1 MKKLSLFIL
10 AFLLVC
16 LAGHI
21 SAQENTNISKF
32 RQLKQELATPNVYR
46 TASGAPGHEY
56 WQQQADYNIK
66 IVLDDEIQ
74 RINGSE
80 TITYHN
86 NSPDPLNYLWIQL
99 DQNIRAK
106 NSLRAK
112 ISAGEMYESVS
123 PRSMS
128 YLHYN
133 FDGGFKIESVADK
146 TGKNLPYTIN
156 YTMMRIDLPETLQPG
171 SNFILNIKWWYNINN
186 RAKVFGRSG
195 YEYFEENKNYL
206 YTIAQFYPRMAVY
219 NEVEGWQ
226 NKQFLG
232 SGEFTLP
239 FGNFDVSLTVP
250 DDHIVAAT
258 GVLQNTGNVLTG
270 EQLNRIEKARNS
282 DVPVMIIN
290 EKEAIINEKYKSSKT
305 KTWKFHADNV
315 RDFAFASSRKF
326 IWDAMGVKFG
336 DRTVMAMSF
345 YPKEGNPL
353 WEKYSTKAVAHTIK
367 TYSKYTFDFP
377 YPVAQSIHTD
387 RMGMEYPMI
396 CFNGGRPEADG
407 TYSERTKWGMIG
419 VIIHEVGHNF
429 FPMIVNSDERQWT
442 WMDEGFNTFLQGVAE
457 REWDHNHPSWSGN
470 PAEVVDYMKGDKS
483 KITPIM
489 SNAESLYQSGNNAY
503 QKTSAGLNILRE
515 TIMGRELFDFAFK
528 QYAQR
533 WEFKHPTPADFFRT
547 MEDASA
553 VDLDWFWRGWFFTT
567 DHVDISLDEVKIF
580 TVNTMDPEIEKPYE
594 NKKEESE
601 PEHISIIR
609 NREAMKSAIERDN
622 TLKDFYDKYD
632 PYEIINKD
640 KEGYKSYLGSL
651 SDEEKKYLSPEYRYY
666 QLKFSNPGG
675 MIMPVILEFTF
686 TDGTKKVER
695 IPVEVWLRHEDQVT
709 KVFPFRKKIAS
720 ITIDPYLETA
730 DVDTG
735 NNHWPPKPEISKFK
749 LYKYDRRSPQN
760 PMQKEGNK

>member
-1 MKKLSLFIL
+1 MKKLFLFYL
-10 AFLLVC
+10 AFFIVC
-16 LAGHI
+16 FTGHI

-66 IVLDDEIQ
+66 IILDDETQ

-112 ISAGEMYESVS
+112 ISAGEMRKSVS

-133 FDGGFKIESVADK
+133 FDGGFKIESVADE

-239 FGNFDVSLTVP
+239 FGNFDVSITVP

-258 GVLQNTGNVLTG
+258 GVLQNTGNVLTS

-290 EKEAIINEKYKSSKT
+290 EKEAIINEKDKSSKT
-305 KTWKFHADNV
+305 KTWKFHAENV

-387 RMGMEYPMI
+387 RIGMEYPMI

-470 PAEVVDYMKGDKS
+470 PANIIDYMKGDKS

-567 DHVDISLDEVKIF
+567 NHVDISLDEVKIF

-609 NREAMKSAIERDN
+609 NREAMKSAVEQDN
-622 TLKDFYDKYD
+622 TLRDFYDKYD
-632 PYEIINKD
+632 PYKISNKD

-666 QLKFSNPGG
+666 QLKFSNLGG

-695 IPVEVWLRHEDQVT
+695 IPAEVWLRHEDQVT
-709 KVFPFRKKIAS
+709 KVFPFRKQIAS

-760 PMQKEGNK
+760 PMQKGDKK

>member
-1 MKKLSLFIL
+1 MKKLSLFNL
-10 AFLLVC
+10 AFLIVC
-16 LAGHI
+16 FAGHI

-66 IVLDDEIQ
+66 IILDDETQ

-80 TITYHN
+80 IITYHN

-106 NSLRAK
+106 NSLRIK
-112 ISAGEMYESVS
+112 VNTGEMYESVS

-128 YLHYN
+128 YLHYD
-133 FDGGFKIESVADK
+133 FDGGFNIESVKDEA
-146 TGKNLPYTIN
+146 GENIPYTIN
-156 YTMMRIDLPETLQPG
+156 YTMMRIDLPEILQPG
-171 SNFILNIKWWYNINN
+171 SNAILNIKWWYNINN

-195 YEYFEENKNYL
+195 YEYFEENDNYL

-239 FGNFDVSLTVP
+239 FGNFDVSITVP
-250 DDHIVAAT
+250 DDHVVSAT
-258 GVLQNTGNVLTG
+258 GVLQNAGDILTSD
-270 EQLNRIEKARNS
+270 QLDRIEKAANS
-282 DVPVMIIN
+282 DIPVMIVSEKEAVIN
-290 EKEAIINEKYKSSKT
+290 EKVKSPKT
-305 KTWKFHADNV
+305 KTWKFHAENV

-387 RMGMEYPMI
+387 RIGMEYPMI

-457 REWDHNHPSWSGN
+457 REWDHNHPSWGGN
-470 PAEVVDYMKGDKS
+470 PADIVDYMKGDKS
-483 KITPIM
+483 RITPIM

-533 WEFKHPTPADFFRT
+533 WKFKHPTPADFFRT

-567 DHVDISLDEVKIF
+567 NHVDISLDEVKIF
-580 TVNTMDPEIEKPYE
+580 TVNTMNPEIEKIYE
-594 NKKEESE
+594 NKKEEAK

-609 NREAMKSAIERDN
+609 NREALKSAVERDK
-622 TLKDFYDKYD
+622 TLIDFYDKYD
-632 PYEIINKD
+632 PYKITNED
-640 KEGYKSYLGSL
+640 KESYKSYFSSL
-651 SDEEKKYLSPEYRYY
+651 SNEEKKYLSPEYQYY
-666 QLKFSNPGG
+666 QLKFSNLGG

-686 TDGTKKVER
+686 SDGTKKLER
-695 IPVEVWLRHEDQVT
+695 IPAEIWLRHEDQVT

-730 DVDTG
+730 DVNTG
-735 NNHWPPKPEISKFK
+735 NNHWPPKPEMSKFK
-749 LYKYDRRSPQN
+749 LYKYNSRSQQN
-760 PMQKEGNK
+760 PMQKEGKK